1 MIVKKFQADTETD
14 AILKAKEELGSGAV
28 VLNVKTLKQRG
39 IFRLFKKDV
48 VEVTAALEEKEGKTE
63 QAKATYKEGMEK
75 FPESE
80 RLQEKAKKLSE
91 QEKSAEREAAQ

>member
-1 MIVKKFQADTETD
+1 MIVKKFQADTETE

-48 VEVTAALEEKEGKTE
+48 VEVTAALEEKEFINGINNKKPTFNNKNGCGKIFSKHRQTN
-63 QAKATYKEGMEK
+63 
-75 FPESE
+75 FI
-80 RLQEKAKKLSE
+80 
-91 QEKSAEREAAQ
+91 